1 MSNVDNKDELDLR
14 EQLRLT
20 QGALQRTEQSAL
32 AGRFAGAVMHE
43 IKNSLEALT
52 NLVYLAKL
60 EANDPERVKS
70 YAQQAEEQLA
80 LVRSITRQS
89 LSFYRD
95 QRTAHDVDLVTLLE
109 SALRIHTK
117 YLLEKQVVIQRRL
130 PDKLL
135 IQGNSGELLQ
145 VLSNLIVNAIDALS
159 HRGRL
164 CLRARSSSEQV
175 HVTIADNGCG
185 IREEFRRDLFVPFHT
200 TKGEAGTG
208 LGLWLSKSLVEKHPG
223 RIRWR
228 SSVRPGR
235 SGTAFRIS
243 LAKSNIVPKI
253 AVRSTVA

>member
-1 MSNVDNKDELDLR
+1 MTHVENDDEPDLR

-20 QGALQRTEQSAL
+20 QEALQRSERFAL
-32 AGRFAGAVMHE
+32 AGRFSGAIMHE
-43 IKNSLEALT
+43 IKNPLEAIT

-60 EANDPERVKS
+60 EADNPERVKL
-70 YAQQAEEQLA
+70 YVQQAEEQLE
-80 LVRSITRQS
+80 LVRTIARQTLS
-89 LSFYRD
+89 LYRE

-130 PDKLL
+130 PGTLL

-145 VLSNLIVNAIDALS
+145 VLSNLIVNALEALS

-164 CLRARSSSEQV
+164 YLRARSSNEEV

-185 IREEFRRDLFVPFHT
+185 IREEFRADLFVPFHT

-228 SSVRPGR
+228 TSVRPGR

-243 LAKSNIVPKI
+243 LTNSHALRKI
-253 AVRSTVA
+253 DARLTVA